1 MNSFLQGIPYN
12 LPCLQN
18 ECLQGFAVA
27 SIESYATR
35 FSDLVKWINESHM
48 FTRGYA
54 KHPCKQIKY
63 SQRVAVHPIRPY
75 PREDQLG
82 ASQQTPKASQHLFHT
97 GLLV

>member
-18 ECLQGFAVA
+18 KCLQGFAVA

-63 SQRVAVHPIRPY
+63 SQRVAVRPIRPY
-75 PREDQLG
+75 PR
-82 ASQQTPKASQHLFHT
+82 A
-97 GLLV
+97 

>member
-63 SQRVAVHPIRPY
+63 SQRVAVRPIRPY
-75 PREDQLG
+75 RSTRPTANPWIW
-82 ASQQTPKASQHLFHT
+82 ASRVQGCL
-97 GLLV
+97 